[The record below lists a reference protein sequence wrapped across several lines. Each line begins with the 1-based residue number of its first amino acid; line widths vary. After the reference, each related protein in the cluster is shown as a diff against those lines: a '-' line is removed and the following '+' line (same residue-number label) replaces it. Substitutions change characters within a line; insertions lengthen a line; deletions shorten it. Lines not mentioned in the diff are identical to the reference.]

1 MIFACGVA
9 LLGLS
14 IKGLT
19 INPLLSG
26 LCATI
31 SIHHIQEMIHGE
43 DKLSQQGIDA
53 GYNYI
58 KKQKK

>member
-14 IKGLT
+14 MKELT
-19 INPLLSG
+19 NNPLLSG
-26 LCATI
+26 LSATI

-53 GYNYI
+53 GYNSI
-58 KKQKK
+58 KKLKK